1 MTPSLIRAARAGLG
15 WSQEKLAAE
24 ARLHPKSVAYWEG
37 RAASR
42 NRPKPQALDR
52 MAEAFARAGLKIE
65 GAAIHFPE

>member
-1 MTPSLIRAARAGLG
+1 MSPMLIKAARAGLG

-37 RAASR
+37 RAPSR
-42 NRPKPQALDR
+42 DRPQPQALDR
-52 MAEAFARAGLKIE
+52 MAEAFARAGLRIE

>member
-1 MTPSLIRAARAGLG
+1 MTPMLIKAARAGLG

-24 ARLHPKSVAYWEG
+24 ASLHPKSVAYWEG

-42 NRPKPQALDR
+42 NRPQSPAVDR